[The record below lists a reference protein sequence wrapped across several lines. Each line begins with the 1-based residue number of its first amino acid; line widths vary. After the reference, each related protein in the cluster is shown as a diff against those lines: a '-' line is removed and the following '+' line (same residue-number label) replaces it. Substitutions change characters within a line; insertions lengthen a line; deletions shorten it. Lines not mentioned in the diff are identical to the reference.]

1 MKRRVVAID
10 FAQESELW
18 QALPEAEAIVT
29 AAVSAAVA
37 GAGLKHA
44 PGAELSVVLTHDA
57 GIAGINA
64 AWRGLD
70 KPTNVL
76 SFPQAAPEAVATAPL
91 LGDIIFAYE
100 TLDREA
106 REAGRPLAHHLSHLA
121 VHGLLHLFGYDHQTE
136 AEAEAMEA
144 MEVAILERLGIDNPY
159 AGAPLLRA
167 AG

>member
-1 MKRRVVAID
+1 MKRRVIAID

-18 QALPEAEAIVT
+18 QALPQAEAIVT

-37 GAGLKHA
+37 GAGLEHA
-44 PGAELSVVLTHDA
+44 PGAELSVVLTDDA
-57 GIAGINA
+57 GIAKINA

-76 SFPQAAPEAVATAPL
+76 SFPLAAPQAIAGAPM

-106 REAGRPLAHHLSHLA
+106 VEAGRPLAHTPGASSPAESGYVVAVLVVSAVGLLSAVVGYVLVPRTAGRTAEGDRIPLA
-121 VHGLLHLFGYDHQTE
+121 VE
-136 AEAEAMEA
+136 S
-144 MEVAILERLGIDNPY
+144 
-159 AGAPLLRA
+159 
-167 AG
+167 